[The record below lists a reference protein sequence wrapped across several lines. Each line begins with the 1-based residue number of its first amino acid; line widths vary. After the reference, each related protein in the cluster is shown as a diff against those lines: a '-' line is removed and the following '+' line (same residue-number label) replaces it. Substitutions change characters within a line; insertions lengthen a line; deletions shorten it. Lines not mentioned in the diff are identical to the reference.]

1 MISPNIL
8 REICAYLDGFLH
20 IGQISDYPNALNGLQ
35 LENGGTVSR
44 IGAAVDASGYTVG
57 AAAECG
63 VDFLLVHHGLFWGGL
78 QPMVRGQYRQ
88 WKRAFDANLA
98 VYSAHLPLDAHPEVG
113 NNALLCR
120 ALGLEAMTPFFDFKG
135 TQIGL
140 RASVSCERAELA
152 ARLEAVLGGRVLLCP
167 GGPEQVREI
176 GVITGG
182 AGAEAR
188 AVAAEGIDTFITGEG
203 PHWTYALAEELGINL
218 FYGGHYATETFG
230 VKALAAHL
238 GARFGLPWEFI
249 DHPTGL

>member
-1 MISPNIL
+1 MTSSADL
-8 REICAYLDGFLH
+8 REICAYLNDFLH
-20 IGQISDYPNALNGLQ
+20 VRQIADYPNALNGLQ

-44 IGAAVDASGYTVG
+44 IAAAVDASGHTVG
-57 AAAECG
+57 QAVGRGA
-63 VDFLLVHHGLFWGGL
+63 DLLLVHHGLFWSGL
-78 QPMVRGQYRQ
+78 QPMTGGYYGQ
-88 WKRAFDANLA
+88 WKRAFDAGLA

-120 ALGLEAMTPFFDFKG
+120 ALNLGATTPFFDFKG
-135 TQIGL
+135 TRIGL

-152 ARLEAVLGGRVLLCP
+152 ARLETVVGGRVLLCP
-167 GGPEQVREI
+167 GGPERVREI

-203 PHWTYALAEELGINL
+203 PHWTYALAEELGINI